1 MKITFFI
8 IATIASAG
16 LIVLNEK
23 NKIKSKRLKHA
34 MESRK
39 QMINIINEI
48 ESLNDVDIQ
57 LTKSIVS
64 LIDNNMNC
72 NVIPQK
78 INDAKFLMKEK
89 DLKLLLP
96 NSFKIFI
103 TYTASLTQ
111 FYNEFLIEISDLK
124 LLSKDLVESIY
135 VDNKT
140 LINSVNLLPFTYE
153 DSNGGYWC
161 FLISQNSKN
170 NEYPVIYY
178 SGITNKLHYQL
189 NSFTEWLSNLTQEKQ
204 EVIRTLDNKNIL
216 NLG

>member
-78 INDAKFLMKEK
+78 INDAKFLIM
-89 DLKLLLP
+89 LL
-96 NSFKIFI
+96 F
-103 TYTASLTQ
+103 
-111 FYNEFLIEISDLK
+111 
-124 LLSKDLVESIY
+124 
-135 VDNKT
+135 
-140 LINSVNLLPFTYE
+140 
-153 DSNGGYWC
+153 
-161 FLISQNSKN
+161 
-170 NEYPVIYY
+170 
-178 SGITNKLHYQL
+178 
-189 NSFTEWLSNLTQEKQ
+189 
-204 EVIRTLDNKNIL
+204 
-216 NLG
+216 